1 MKSFFL
7 FFIFIVATKILSGQ
21 ESRRDNIWMLGI
33 NNDTTIPKSAINFN
47 SGTADT
53 FSFIRSMSIF
63 ITNASICDT
72 NGQLLFYTNGNYV
85 SNRLHQ
91 MMPGTAGFNP
101 GDHTTSTYPYGNGI
115 VQGAM
120 IIPWPKR
127 PDEYILL
134 HMSGDNFWIGG
145 HFYTRPLSLRY
156 SLIDMRMD
164 SGYGDFSTI
173 KNEILVDD
181 TIVTGRIAAC
191 RHGNGRD
198 WWILSHE
205 AWSNQFYKFLL
216 SPDTILMYGSQNIGP
231 VIIPEDD
238 VLGSAVFTNSCDR
251 LAYLTD
257 SIMTIYDFNR
267 CTGELDNPIMAYFP
281 DTLSLSMLNCAFSE
295 SGRYLYACNNF
306 HIFQF
311 DMLAADIP
319 ASKTIVATYDG
330 YITPQFFRSI
340 FNLMK
345 LAPDHKIY
353 VSTYEGSS
361 YFHVINSPDSAGL
374 ACNVTQH
381 SFVLPSYNAFSMPN
395 TPNYT
400 LGALDGSVCDS
411 LRNSIPIPES
421 AGNFF
426 SIYPNPAN
434 DVINIQL
441 NGNINFSQANLII
454 YNSLGKIVHHSII
467 KDENELHK
475 INLHN
480 LASGIYICS
489 VIINGEV
496 NYMGKLSII
505 RKN

>member
-1 MKSFFL
+1 MKSFL
-7 FFIFIVATKILSGQ
+7 FIFIFLGLINFSFGQ
-21 ESRRDNIWMLGI
+21 DIKRDNIWMLGADLDPTYPQTGI
-33 NNDTTIPKSAINFN
+33 DFN
-47 SGTADT
+47 SGNADT
-53 FSFIRSMSIF
+53 FSLIRPMAF
-63 ITNASICDT
+63 FLTNASICDT

-101 GDHTTSTYPYGNGI
+101 GDNTTGTYPYGNGI

-120 IIPWPKR
+120 IIPWPES
-127 PDEYILL
+127 PDKYILL
-134 HMSGDNFWIGG
+134 HMSADNFWIGG
-145 HFYTRPLSLRY
+145 HFYGRPLSLRY
-156 SLIDMRMD
+156 SVIDMRLD
-164 SGYGDFSTI
+164 SGNGDFTNF

-181 TIVTGRIAAC
+181 TIVNGRIAAC
-191 RHGNGRD
+191 KHANGRD

-216 SPDTILMYGSQNIGP
+216 TPDTIVMYGSQNIGA
-231 VIIPEDD
+231 VIIPEID
-238 VLGSAVFTNSCDR
+238 VLGSAIFNNSGNR
-251 LAYLTD
+251 FAYLTD
-257 SIMTIYDFNR
+257 TVLTLFDFDR
-267 CTGELDNPIMAYFP
+267 CTGMLSNSLNINIT
-281 DTLSLSMLNCAFSE
+281 DTLNLRMLNCAFSE

-311 DMLAADIP
+311 DMQAIDIP
-319 ASKTIVATYDG
+319 GSKTIVATYDG
-330 YITPQFFRSI
+330 FTTPQFFRSI
-340 FNLMK
+340 FYLMK